1 MSASTKKK
9 LRKEQNFEQL
19 TEKQLKE
26 QKEAK
31 KLRITTI
38 VFTVVILAVLVIGLV
53 TMAVG
58 AFNNSG
64 IVERNTTA
72 LTVGEHKLTA
82 AELSYFYMDGIN
94 AFYSEWYD
102 NYGDYASTYLMFMVG
117 LDVTKPLDEQMFDE
131 ETTFADYFADAAVNS
146 AVSAYTAYDL
156 AAAAGTELH
165 DLDKDTIDLTMSQI
179 SLAAK
184 SGNYANTSAY
194 LKAMYG
200 NGASEETF
208 RKYLEVISVSNH
220 HLQDVFN
227 GFTYNVADLD
237 AYSTEHKDDFSSFSY
252 STFTL
257 NPSVFLQCTA
267 KEGEENHVHSDEE
280 NAQALN
286 DAKAAADAILA
297 LAPTDAESFNAAIK
311 AQKAYAESETAAC
324 SEVKSLLFTEI
335 TNQKMADWLKEE
347 GRKPGDIT
355 ILVNES
361 TTTDAEGKETTK
373 VNSYTVILM
382 QERNDNNM
390 EMVNIRHILQSY
402 EGGTTDD
409 YGVVTYSDEEKK
421 AAREAIEL
429 LEKNIKDSGITEE
442 LFADLAKTNSTDPGS
457 ASNGGLYENVY
468 PGQMVT
474 EFNDW
479 CFDESR
485 KPGDIGIVETSYGAH
500 LMYFVGTT
508 GTTYRNYMIENTM
521 RNEDYNEFVTDMN
534 ENAKYEVLDTSKLNR
549 DLVLGNMAQ

>member
-38 VFTVVILAVLVIGLV
+38 VFTVVILAVLAVGLV

-72 LTVGEHKLTA
+72 LTVGEHELTA

-131 ETTFADYFADAAVNS
+131 ETTFAEYFTEAAVNS

-156 AAAAGTELH
+156 AAAAGTGLH

-179 SLAAK
+179 ELAAK
-184 SGNYANTSAY
+184 SRNYASTKAY

-200 NGASEETF
+200 SGASEESF

-220 HLQDVFN
+220 HLQDVFD
-227 GFTYNVADLD
+227 GFTYTDADLE
-237 AYSTEHKDDFSSFSY
+237 AYSAEHFDDFSSFSY
-252 STFTL
+252 STFTV
-257 NPSVFLQCTA
+257 NPSTFLLCTA

-280 NAQALN
+280 NTQALN

-311 AQKAYAESETAAC
+311 AQKAYAESETASC
-324 SEVKSLLFTEI
+324 SEVKNLLFSEI
-335 TNQKMADWLKEE
+335 TNEKMANWLKEE
-347 GRKPGDIT
+347 GRKAGDMT

-361 TTTDAEGKETTK
+361 TTTDADGKETTK
-373 VNSYTVILM
+373 VTSYTLVLM
-382 QERNDNNM
+382 QNREDNNM
-390 EMVNIRHILQSY
+390 ELVNIRHILQSCK
-402 EGGTTDD
+402 GGTQDQ
-409 YGVVTYSDEEKK
+409 YGNVTYSDEEKK
-421 AAREAIEL
+421 AAREAIDL
-429 LEKNIKDSGITEE
+429 LEKNFKDSGATED
-442 LFADLAKTNSTDPGS
+442 LFIELAKTNSTDPGS

-479 CFDESR
+479 CFDEAR
-485 KPGDIGIVETSYGAH
+485 KPGDTGIVETSYGAH
-500 LMYFVGTT
+500 FMYFVGTT
-508 GTTYRNYMIENTM
+508 GTTYRNYMIENTL
-521 RNEDYNEFVTDMN
+521 RNEDYNAFVTDMN
-534 ENAKYEVLDTSKLNR
+534 ENAKYEVLNTSKLNQ